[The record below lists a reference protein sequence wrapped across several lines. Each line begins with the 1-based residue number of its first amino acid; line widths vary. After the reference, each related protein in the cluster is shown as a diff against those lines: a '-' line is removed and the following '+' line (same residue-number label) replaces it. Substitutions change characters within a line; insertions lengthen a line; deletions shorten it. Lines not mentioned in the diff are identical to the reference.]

1 MEEFNVTYKFNEK
14 GPTFQEI
21 IEEILFKELEVS

>member
-1 MEEFNVTYKFNEK
+1 MEEFKVTFKFNEE

-21 IEEILFKELEVS
+21 IEEILFKEIKI